1 MVFGELNRLEKC
13 FNVFHWSNFWS
24 ISLEDQ
30 VDHQKPLFSEE
41 RCIAYVKTG
50 VCNCMEIGIG
60 SRTTNIFLKFLLL
73 STLTKCIHFEKK
85 KKNLLLKI
93 ILYCIQLCSNNILLR
108 CNGTSHTTYLSSL
121 TTRAHVSIL
130 KLHGRVEYLLHLVW
144 ITHQLGSWVHYP
156 KERAPL
162 FPNERG
168 SC

>member
-1 MVFGELNRLEKC
+1 MRNKRLLVNLILYRNASKFAMFMEKKTYVVL
-13 FNVFHWSNFWS
+13 FVFHSSNFWS

-60 SRTTNIFLKFLLL
+60 SRTTDIFLKFLLL
-73 STLTKCIHFEKK
+73 LTLTKCIHFEKK
-85 KKNLLLKI
+85 KKNLLLNI

-121 TTRAHVSIL
+121 TTRAHVI
-130 KLHGRVEYLLHLVW
+130 
-144 ITHQLGSWVHYP
+144 
-156 KERAPL
+156 A
-162 FPNERG
+162 F
-168 SC
+168 